1 MRWVVIPEHWSD
13 SAKKRKAMNTNNESR
28 YDSFEA
34 FVREIIEERSKQGKP
49 IDHWIAAVAAILG
62 PTTLSSIAR
71 ALNISANSAAGS
83 GAAASAGLRAA
94 LPVLGAVT
102 GAVTG
107 ILLAKYL
114 AKAHSRNGMAATR
127 VLKKAESK
135 YRDYSAAPLDV
146 ADRKE
151 LINDLFA
158 DLLAGREP
166 Q

>member
-1 MRWVVIPEHWSD
+1 MRWDVIPEHWSG
-13 SAKKRKAMNTNNESR
+13 SAKKRKAMNTHNESR

-62 PTTLSSIAR
+62 PTALGSIAR
-71 ALNISANSAAGS
+71 ALNITANSAAGI

-114 AKAHSRNGMAATR
+114 AKAHSKDGMAATR

-135 YRDYSAAPLDV
+135 YRDYSVAPLDDT
-146 ADRKE
+146 DRQE
-151 LINDLFA
+151 LINDLFTEV
-158 DLLAGREP
+158 LEGREP